1 MASNVPQPKA
11 WPIIGNVLDVDTVN
25 MTQSFERLADKY
37 GEIYKLDLLGKP
49 TYVISSVALV
59 AEVCDEKRFCKKIDT
74 FLNQLRLAV
83 GDGLFTA
90 HNHEH
95 NWGVAHRALM
105 PAFGPLPIQA
115 MYDEMYDIASQLV
128 SKWARDGADHE
139 INVTDDMT
147 RLTLDSI
154 ALCAMDYRFNSFY
167 HEEVHEFIRAMGDV
181 LLESGKRAMRS
192 KIEAWL
198 NPSAEKKFF
207 ADIATLKKVAQQ
219 CIDRRRAGPGK
230 KDLLDAMLNGK
241 DPKTGE
247 KLSDESIINNM
258 ITFLVAGHETTSGM
272 LSFTLFYLLKNPET
286 LQRAQQEVDSVVGS
300 GPIEFKHIKELKYIE
315 AALREAL
322 RLCPTTVG
330 FSVGPVPGTKGPV
343 TLAGKY
349 VLPPDAVIMI
359 LGTRSGRD
367 PKVFGE
373 DAAEFKPERMHD
385 EHFNKLPPGAW
396 KPFGNGMRGCIGRP
410 FAWQEAIL
418 ALGIILQNFN
428 LRFADPSYELKIAE
442 TLTIKPDNLLIKAQL
457 RDGIDPIQL
466 SKKLH
471 GEIRTAA
478 REEPAKHLASSK
490 SSGDS
495 GQLTIFFGSSAGTCE
510 GLAQSLAASARVRG
524 FDTVVK
530 SLDAAVD
537 RFPKDHPVIIITCTY
552 EGQPPDNAK
561 IFVEWL
567 KTADRSKF
575 EGAQVT
581 IFGCGHRDWVST
593 YQKMPRTIEG
603 ELTAKGAALLAPRG
617 ETDTSQGTI
626 LDDFDAWT
634 SRLWPSISADGKEYS
649 SASSLELRLSTNS
662 RASHLH
668 HKVWDAKV
676 VSNRRITSLEAP
688 EKRHVT
694 ISLPRDMQYDA
705 GDYLAVLPLNNQQL
719 VSRVLRRF
727 SLPWDTAMT
736 ITSGS
741 HATIPENRELPV
753 ALILSGYI
761 ELGAR
766 ASRKSRDVLSEHS
779 KLSLADERGSIIDIL
794 ERHPDI
800 SIPFGT
806 FLELHMPLRL
816 RQYSISSS
824 PLADP
829 SLATI
834 TFSVIES
841 DEHIGTAT
849 SYLKSLEPGSTL
861 QVAVKKSSAAFHL
874 PLDESIPV
882 IMVAA
887 GTGLAPF
894 RGFLQERAVKAEA
907 GRQLGEA
914 LLFVGCRDPNQDKIF
929 AEELAQ
935 WENLG
940 VVKVRYA
947 YSRASEQS
955 DGCRYVQDRVYKEA
969 AEIARLFDLG
979 ARIYICGSGAMG
991 RSVSDV
997 AVRLLVEE
1005 AEDKGEKLSEE
1016 DARLR
1021 WEKWRGERYA
1031 LDVFD

>member
-1 MASNVPQPKA
+1 M
-11 WPIIGNVLDVDTVN
+11 
-25 MTQSFERLADKY
+25 
-37 GEIYKLDLLGKP
+37 GEP
-49 TYVISSVALV
+49 TYIISSVDLV
-59 AEVCDEKRFCKKIDT
+59 TEVCDERRFCKKIDT
-74 FLNQLRLAV
+74 FLRQLRHGV
-83 GDGLFTA
+83 RDGLFTA
-90 HNHEH
+90 HNDEH

-128 SKWARDGADHE
+128 SKWARDGADQE
-139 INVTDDMT
+139 INVTNDMT

-154 ALCAMDYRFNSFY
+154 GLCAMDYRFNSFY

-207 ADIATLKKVAQQ
+207 ADIAVMKKIAQE
-219 CIDRRRAGPGK
+219 CIDRRRAGPQK

-247 KLSDESIINNM
+247 KLSNENIINNM

-272 LSFTLFYLLKNPET
+272 LSFTLFYLLKNPKT

-300 GPIEFKHIKELKYIE
+300 SPIQFKHIKELKYIE

-330 FSVGPVPGTKGPV
+330 FSVSPVPGTQGPV

-349 VLPPDAVIMI
+349 VLPPEAVIMI

-367 PKVFGE
+367 PKIFGE
-373 DAAEFKPERMHD
+373 DATEFKPERMYD
-385 EHFNKLPPGAW
+385 EYFNKLPPGAW
-396 KPFGNGMRGCIGRP
+396 KPFGNGTRGCIGRP

-471 GEIRTAA
+471 GEIRPAA
-478 REEPAKHLASSK
+478 RKDSAKDVGASK
-490 SSGDS
+490 SSGDA
-495 GQLTIFFGSSAGTCE
+495 GGLTIFFGSSAGTCE
-510 GLAQSLAASARVRG
+510 GLAQSLAASARARS
-524 FDTVVK
+524 FDTVVD

-537 RFPKDHPVIIITCTY
+537 KFPKDHPVVIIACTY
-552 EGQPPDNAK
+552 EGQPPDNAN
-561 IFVEWL
+561 IFAEWL

-593 YQKMPRTIEG
+593 YQKMPRTIEE
-603 ELTAKGAALLAPRG
+603 ELSRKGAKVLAQRG

-626 LDDFDAWT
+626 LDDFDSWMDK
-634 SRLWPSISADGKEYS
+634 LWPSISSGVEES
-649 SASSLELRLSTNS
+649 GSTSSLEVRLSTNS

-668 HKVWDAKV
+668 HKVRDARV
-676 VSNRRITSLEAP
+676 VSNQRITSPDAP
-688 EKRHVT
+688 EKRHIT

-705 GDYLAVLPLNNQQL
+705 GDYLAVLPLNSQQL

-727 SLPWDTAMT
+727 SLPWDTAMA

-741 HATIPENRELPV
+741 HATIPENQELPI

-766 ASRKSRDVLSEHS
+766 ASRKSRDILSELS
-779 KLSLADERGSIIDIL
+779 NLSLADENGSILDIL

-800 SIPFGT
+800 NVPFGT

-824 PLADP
+824 PLANS

-849 SYLKSLEPGSTL
+849 SYLKSLEPGSTV

-882 IMVAA
+882 IMIAA
-887 GTGLAPF
+887 GAGLAPF
-894 RGFLQERAVKAEA
+894 RGFLQERAAKAEA

-914 LLFVGCRDPNQDKIF
+914 LLFVECRHPKQDKLF
-929 AEELAQ
+929 AEELGQ
-935 WENLG
+935 WERLG
-940 VVKVRYA
+940 VVKVVYA
-947 YSRASEQS
+947 YSRASEES
-955 DGCRYVQDRVYKEA
+955 EGCRYVQDRVYKEA
-969 AEIARLFDLG
+969 DEIARLFDLG

-991 RSVSDV
+991 RNVSDV

-1005 AEDKGEKLSEE
+1005 AEEKGETLSEE
-1016 DARLR
+1016 EARAS